1 LTSTERGQ
9 LEGQERDE
17 KKIGQK
23 IASDCKG
30 GGCVEAIVSKGDG
43 KVGTRRAEESGSG
56 GR

>member
-23 IASDCKG
+23 IASG
-30 GGCVEAIVSKGDG
+30 GEYAW
-43 KVGTRRAEESGSG
+43 RRL
-56 GR
+56 